1 VSALS
6 TALLALALT
15 GCGMQMQET
24 VQEKPKPKEYFAESE
39 YGVKASP
46 RVATAATK
54 LPRGGGRAH
63 VGKPYQV
70 RGQWYY
76 PQEVANYSKTGKA
89 SWYGDAF
96 HGRLTANGEIYDMTH
111 LTAAHP
117 TLPLP
122 SYARVTNLDNG
133 HSVIV
138 RVNDRGPFS
147 PGRIIDLSRR
157 AAELLEYTRRG
168 VANVQVEYIGPAPL
182 HGQDDEFLLASYRPA
197 GKGRD
202 GLPADVMLAMNRSGG
217 QGVTVAGMELPELA
231 PIPQQRP
238 QVAEAGRGDRL
249 VLSYAAESR
258 PAGKAGEA
266 LEKLVAGRL
275 QPQDVI
281 RSWMRRHGD
290 SLRRSSVF
298 IGNFDSSDEARRL
311 LSQLSQYGRAEIRHI
326 PTQDGTVHELIVH
339 PAVQDETALIRHAW
353 SLGAT
358 DAFRIVD

>member
-1 VSALS
+1 TGALNRSATLPCSLFRAVPEGAKAGRPAGARHLPFRDAARNRNGSATQFCHRIAPFRAQTVDRPTRNASHMEARGVSFHWQGKGRRLRLLQTGQGTGLRDSGSRKGYVSALS

-117 TLPLP
+117 TLPMP
-122 SYARVTNLDNG
+122 SYARVT
-133 HSVIV
+133 
-138 RVNDRGPFS
+138 
-147 PGRIIDLSRR
+147 
-157 AAELLEYTRRG
+157 
-168 VANVQVEYIGPAPL
+168 
-182 HGQDDEFLLASYRPA
+182 
-197 GKGRD
+197 
-202 GLPADVMLAMNRSGG
+202 
-217 QGVTVAGMELPELA
+217 
-231 PIPQQRP
+231 
-238 QVAEAGRGDRL
+238 
-249 VLSYAAESR
+249 
-258 PAGKAGEA
+258 
-266 LEKLVAGRL
+266 
-275 QPQDVI
+275 
-281 RSWMRRHGD
+281 
-290 SLRRSSVF
+290 
-298 IGNFDSSDEARRL
+298 
-311 LSQLSQYGRAEIRHI
+311 
-326 PTQDGTVHELIVH
+326 
-339 PAVQDETALIRHAW
+339 
-353 SLGAT
+353 
-358 DAFRIVD
+358 